1 MASDIDYKRAAIDQ
15 WTADPCGS
23 SVAIGAPG
31 TREYFE
37 GLTAARSRYAPWMAD
52 ALDYD
57 GAAGLD
63 VLDVGCG
70 QGIDL
75 AQLAMAGA
83 RAVGIDLTPRHVELA
98 REHLAALGLEAQVE
112 RGDAES
118 LSFADESFDRV
129 LSNGVLHHTP
139 AIKAALREILRVLRP
154 GGEARIIVYNKRS
167 FHYWIDQV
175 LAHGVIQGGIV
186 REGGM
191 SGVLARWVEHS
202 TVGARPLVRV
212 YTPRGARRMLES
224 AGFVDVTTVVRHFH
238 PDNTFVTQR
247 VARRARWMRDP
258 ALHERLAHV
267 GGWYVV
273 ARGVR
278 PR

>member
-1 MASDIDYKRAAIDQ
+1 MASNIDYKRAAIDQ

-23 SVAIGAPG
+23 SVADGAPG
-31 TREYFE
+31 SREYFE
-37 GLTAARSRYAPWMAD
+37 GLIAARSRYAPWMAK
-52 ALDYD
+52 ALDYA

-75 AQLAMAGA
+75 AQLAMVGA

-98 REHLAALGLEAQVE
+98 REHLAALGLEARVDQ
-112 RGDAES
+112 GDAES
-118 LSFADESFDRV
+118 LPFQDGSFDRV
-129 LSNGVLHHTP
+129 ISNGVLHHTP
-139 AIKAALREILRVLRP
+139 EIDVALREIVRVLRP

-191 SGVLARWVEHS
+191 RGVLARWVEHS
-202 TVGARPLVRV
+202 TAGARPLVRV
-212 YTPRGARRMLES
+212 YTPRATRRMMQS
-224 AGFVDVTTVVRHFH
+224 AGFTDVTTVVRHFH

-247 VARRARWMRDP
+247 LAKRARWMRDP
-258 ALHERLAHV
+258 ALHRRLARI

>member
-1 MASDIDYKRAAIDQ
+1 MASDVDYKRAAIEQ

-23 SVAIGAPG
+23 SVAVGTPG
-31 TREYFE
+31 TREYCE
-37 GLTAARSRYAPWMAD
+37 GLIAARTRYAPWMAE
-52 ALDYD
+52 ALDYA

-70 QGIDL
+70 QGIDV
-75 AQLAMAGA
+75 AQLAMADA

-98 REHLAALGLEAQVE
+98 REHLAALGLNAQVE
-112 RGDAES
+112 QGDAES

-139 AIKAALREILRVLRP
+139 AIDSAFREILRVLRP
-154 GGEARIIVYNKRS
+154 GGQARIILYNKRS

-202 TVGARPLVRV
+202 TADARPLVRA
-212 YTPRGARRMLES
+212 YTPQAARRMLVS
-224 AGFVDVTTVVRHFH
+224 AGFVDVTTVVRHFQ

-247 VARRARWMRDP
+247 LARRARWMRDP
-258 ALHERLAHV
+258 ALHERLARI

-273 ARGVR
+273 ACGVR

>member
-1 MASDIDYKRAAIDQ
+1 MASNTDYKRAAIEQ

-23 SVAIGAPG
+23 SVAGGAPG
-31 TREYFE
+31 SREYFD
-37 GLTAARSRYAPWMAD
+37 GLIAARSRYAPWMAG
-52 ALDYD
+52 ALDYA
-57 GAAGLD
+57 GAAGQD

-98 REHLAALGLEAQVE
+98 KQHLAAIGLEARVE
-112 RGDAES
+112 RGDAEG
-118 LSFADESFDRV
+118 LRFADASFDRV

-139 AIKAALREILRVLRP
+139 DIEAALREILRVLRH
-154 GGEARIIVYNKRS
+154 GGEARIVVYNKRS

-191 SGVLARWVEHS
+191 QGVLARWVEHS
-202 TVGARPLVRV
+202 TAGARPLVRV
-212 YTPRGARRMLES
+212 YTPRATRRLMEG
-224 AGFVDVTTVVRHFH
+224 AGFTNVTTTLRHFH

-247 VARRARWMRDP
+247 LAKQVRLLRDP
-258 ALHERLAHV
+258 AVHDWLARI
-267 GGWYVV
+267 GGWYVI

-278 PR
+278 PS